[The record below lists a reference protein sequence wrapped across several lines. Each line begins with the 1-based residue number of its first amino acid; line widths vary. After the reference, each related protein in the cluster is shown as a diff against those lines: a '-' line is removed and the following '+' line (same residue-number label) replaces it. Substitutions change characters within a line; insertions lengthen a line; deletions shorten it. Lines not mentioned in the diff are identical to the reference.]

1 MRVAFFSPL
10 PPMKSGIAD
19 YSAELLPQL
28 AEECEIELIVEE
40 GFRPDPALA
49 SRFPVHGH
57 RALPRLLE
65 QGRFDVVLYQ
75 LGNNSDYHAAIYR
88 TLLAH
93 PGVVVLHEFVLHHL
107 VRELTLEAN
116 RPDLYVDELR
126 YAYGRTGEAAG
137 RRCLAT
143 GVSLDLWSYPLFERV
158 VDASRGVI
166 VHNRFTRDRVL
177 ASRPLARVATVP
189 HHLSLDAKRP
199 RPKTLTPVPSPAPSH
214 PPHRERGTRLEV
226 SCLSPSSPGEGGW
239 EGEGEEGRGDE
250 GLGWGNSAQARAALG
265 IDAGDFVVATFGFMT
280 PAKRPAVLLRAFA
293 RLRQEMPRARLLIVG
308 EVSRHFDFERIL
320 MTGTAELRQGVTITG
335 RLELDR
341 FLLYMQACDLAVNLR
356 HPTGGETSGTMI
368 RLLGLGKPLI
378 VNNSGAFAEIP
389 DDCCAKVDLDDT
401 EEELLLAYLRAFAAD
416 EPLRRRM
423 GENARRHMAMHH
435 TLAGSARGYADF
447 LRETVAMNV
456 QPFRAVPPLTA
467 SPEDDLL
474 SDLVRDVSAEMVDLG
489 VGEEDDDLLRE
500 ISGELVGLDLDES
513 LGKAR

>member
-1 MRVAFFSPL
+1 MRVAFFSPV

-19 YSAELLPQL
+19 YSAELLPHL

-40 GFRPDPALA
+40 GSRPDAALA
-49 SRFPVHGH
+49 ARFPVHGH

-88 TLLAH
+88 TLLEH

-126 YAYGRTGEAAG
+126 YAYGRTGEAAA

-158 VDASRGVI
+158 VDASRGII
-166 VHNRFTRDRVL
+166 VHNQFTRDRVL

-189 HHLSLDAKRP
+189 HHLSLLSLDGT
-199 RPKTLTPVPSPAPSH
+199 TLEA
-214 PPHRERGTRLEV
+214 G
-226 SCLSPSSPGEGGW
+226 
-239 EGEGEEGRGDE
+239 
-250 GLGWGNSAQARAALG
+250 QARAALG
-265 IDAGDFVVATFGFMT
+265 IDAGDFILATFGFMT

-293 RLRQEMPRARLLIVG
+293 RLRREMPRARLLIVG
-308 EVSRHFDFERIL
+308 EVSRHFDFERIF
-320 MTGTAELRQGVTITG
+320 TPELQQGVTITG

-341 FLLYMQACDLAVNLR
+341 FLLYMQACDIAVNLR
-356 HPTGGETSGTMI
+356 HPTGGETSGTVI

-378 VNNSGAFAEIP
+378 VNNSGAFAEFP

-401 EEELLLAYLRAFAAD
+401 EDELLLAYLRTLATD

-423 GENARRHMAMHH
+423 GDNARRHMALHH
-435 TLAGSARGYADF
+435 TLSGSARGYADF

-456 QPFRAVPPLTA
+456 QPFRAAPPLTA
-467 SPEDDLL
+467 SSEDDLL
-474 SDLVRDVSAEMVDLG
+474 ADLVRDVSAEMVDLG
-489 VGEEDDDLLRE
+489 AGEDDDDLLRE
-500 ISGELVGLDLDES
+500 VSAALVELDLDRP
-513 LGKAR
+513 L

>member
-19 YSAELLPQL
+19 YSAELLPKL
-28 AEECEIELIVEE
+28 AAECEIELIVDE

-49 SRFPVHGH
+49 ARFPVHGH
-57 RALPRLLE
+57 RTLPRLLE
-65 QGRFDVVLYQ
+65 QGRFDVALYQ

-88 TLLAH
+88 TLLEH
-93 PGVVVLHEFVLHHL
+93 PGVVVLHEYVLHHL

-116 RPDLYVDELR
+116 RPDLYVNELR
-126 YAYGRTGEAAG
+126 YAYGRTGEAAA

-158 VDASRGVI
+158 VDASLGII
-166 VHNRFTRDRVL
+166 VHNQFTRDRVL

-189 HHLSLDAKRP
+189 HHLSLESRD
-199 RPKTLTPVPSPAPSH
+199 
-214 PPHRERGTRLEV
+214 GTRAMQAG
-226 SCLSPSSPGEGGW
+226 GE
-239 EGEGEEGRGDE
+239 D
-250 GLGWGNSAQARAALG
+250 QARAALG
-265 IDAGDFVVATFGFMT
+265 IDPGDFVVATFGFMT

-293 RLRQEMPRARLLIVG
+293 RLRQQIPRARLLIVG
-308 EVSRHFDFERIL
+308 EVSRYFDFERIF
-320 MTGTAELRQGVTITG
+320 TAEMRQGVTVTG

-341 FLLYMQACDLAVNLR
+341 FLLYMQACDVAVNLR
-356 HPTGGETSGTMI
+356 HPTAGETSGTVI
-368 RLLGLGKPLI
+368 RLLGMGKPLI

-401 EEELLLAYLRAFAAD
+401 EEELLLAYLRTFAAD

-423 GENARRHMAMHH
+423 GDNAKRHMAMHH

-447 LRETVAMNV
+447 LRDIVAANV

-467 SPEDDLL
+467 YPEDDLL
-474 SDLVRDVSAEMVDLG
+474 ADLVRDVAAEMVDLG
-489 VGEEDDDLLRE
+489 VEEEDDDLLRE
-500 ISGELVGLDLDES
+500 ISAALVELNLDEP
-513 LGKAR
+513 LGKER

>member
-19 YSAELLPQL
+19 YSAELLPSL
-28 AEECEIELIVEE
+28 AEECEIELIVDE

-49 SRFPVHGH
+49 ARFPVHGH
-57 RALPRLLE
+57 RAFPRLRE

-88 TLLAH
+88 TLLEH

-116 RPDLYVDELR
+116 RPALYVDELR
-126 YAYGRTGEAAG
+126 YAYGRTGEAAA

-158 VDASRGVI
+158 VDASLGLI

-189 HHLSLDAKRP
+189 HHLSLD
-199 RPKTLTPVPSPAPSH
+199 VPILA
-214 PPHRERGTRLEV
+214 
-226 SCLSPSSPGEGGW
+226 EG
-239 EGEGEEGRGDE
+239 
-250 GLGWGNSAQARAALG
+250 QARAALG

-293 RLRQEMPRARLLIVG
+293 RLRREIPRARLLIVG
-308 EVSRHFDFERIL
+308 EVSRHFDFERIF
-320 MTGTAELRQGVTITG
+320 TAELRQGVAITG

-341 FLLYMQACDLAVNLR
+341 FLLYMQACDVAVNLR
-356 HPTGGETSGTMI
+356 HPTGGETSGTVI

-378 VNNSGAFAEIP
+378 VNNSGAFAEFP

-401 EEELLLAYLRAFAAD
+401 EEELLLAYLRAFAAG

-423 GENARRHMAMHH
+423 GDNARRHMAMHH

-467 SPEDDLL
+467 YPEDDLL
-474 SDLVRDVSAEMVDLG
+474 SALVRDVAAEMVDLG
-489 VGEEDDDLLRE
+489 VGDEDDDLLRE
-500 ISGELVGLDLDES
+500 VSAALVELDLDEPV
-513 LGKAR
+513 GRVR

>member
-19 YSAELLPQL
+19 YSAELLPHL
-28 AEECEIELIVEE
+28 AAECEIELIVDE
-40 GFRPDPALA
+40 GFRPDAALA
-49 SRFPVHGH
+49 ARFPVHGH

-65 QGRFDVVLYQ
+65 QGRFDAVLYQ
-75 LGNNSDYHAAIYR
+75 LGNNADYHAAIYR

-116 RPDLYVDELR
+116 RPELYVDELR

-158 VDASRGVI
+158 VDASLGII
-166 VHNRFTRDRVL
+166 VHNRFTRERVL

-189 HHLSLDAKRP
+189 HHLSLD
-199 RPKTLTPVPSPAPSH
+199 VPMPEAGP
-214 PPHRERGTRLEV
+214 
-226 SCLSPSSPGEGGW
+226 
-239 EGEGEEGRGDE
+239 
-250 GLGWGNSAQARAALG
+250 ARAALG
-265 IDAGDFVVATFGFMT
+265 IDPGDLVIATFGFMT

-293 RLRQEMPRARLLIVG
+293 RLRREMPRARLLIVG
-308 EVSRHFDFERIL
+308 EVSRHFDFERIF
-320 MTGTAELRQGVTITG
+320 TTELRQGVTITG
-335 RLELDR
+335 RTELDR
-341 FLLYMQACDLAVNLR
+341 FLLYMQACDVAVNLR
-356 HPTGGETSGTMI
+356 HPTGGETSGTVI

-378 VNNSGAFAEIP
+378 VNNSGAFAEYP

-423 GENARRHMAMHH
+423 GDNARRYMAMHH

-456 QPFRAVPPLTA
+456 RSFQAVPPLTA
-467 SPEDDLL
+467 YPVDDML
-474 SDLVRDVSAEMVDLG
+474 SDLVRDVAAEMVDLG
-489 VGEEDDDLLRE
+489 VGEDDDDLLRE
-500 ISGELVGLDLDES
+500 ISAALVELSLDEP
-513 LGKAR
+513 LGKER

>member
-19 YSAELLPQL
+19 YSAELLPYL
-28 AEECEIELIVEE
+28 AAECEIELIVDE

-49 SRFPVHGH
+49 ARFPVHGH

-65 QGRFDVVLYQ
+65 QGRFDAILYQ
-75 LGNNSDYHAAIYR
+75 LGNNADYHAAIYR
-88 TLLAH
+88 TLLEH

-116 RPDLYVDELR
+116 RPELYVDELR

-158 VDASRGVI
+158 VDASLGLI
-166 VHNRFTRDRVL
+166 VHNRFTCDRVL
-177 ASRPLARVATVP
+177 ASRPTARVATVP
-189 HHLSLDAKRP
+189 HHLCLDSALP
-199 RPKTLTPVPSPAPSH
+199 EA
-214 PPHRERGTRLEV
+214 
-226 SCLSPSSPGEGGW
+226 GE
-239 EGEGEEGRGDE
+239 
-250 GLGWGNSAQARAALG
+250 ARAALG
-265 IDAGDFVVATFGFMT
+265 IAPGDFVIATFGFMT

-293 RLRQEMPRARLLIVG
+293 RLRQEMPRARLWIVG
-308 EVSRHFDFERIL
+308 EVSRHFDFERVFSP
-320 MTGTAELRQGVTITG
+320 ELRQGVTITG
-335 RLELDR
+335 RTELDR
-341 FLLYMQACDLAVNLR
+341 FLLYMQACDVAVNLR
-356 HPTGGETSGTMI
+356 HPTGGETSGTVI

-378 VNNSGAFAEIP
+378 VNNSGAFAEYP

-423 GENARRHMAMHH
+423 GDNARQYMATHH
-435 TLAGSARGYADF
+435 TLAGSARGYADC
-447 LRETVAMNV
+447 LRETLALNVRPFHAM
-456 QPFRAVPPLTA
+456 PPLTA
-467 SPEDDLL
+467 YPADDLL

-500 ISGELVGLDLDES
+500 ISASLVELSLEEP
-513 LGKAR
+513 LGKEQ